1 MFESIVPA
9 TAMHALERVR
19 IHVDGTPHDVPAHYS
34 VAAALLA
41 AGTLACRASAVSGA
55 PRGPFCMMG
64 VCFDC
69 LVEIDGVP
77 NVQGCMTPVRDGMQV
92 RAMHGNARLA

>member
-1 MFESIVPA
+1 MFEPINRAA
-9 TAMHALERVR
+9 TASDARVR
-19 IHVDGTPHDVPAHYS
+19 IQIDGLLHDVPAHYS

-41 AGTLACRASAVSGA
+41 SGALACRASAVSGA

-69 LVEIDGVP
+69 LVEIDGIP
-77 NVQGCMTPVRDGMQV
+77 NVQACMTPVRDGMQV
-92 RAMHGNARLA
+92 RPMRGKAELP

>member
-9 TAMHALERVR
+9 AAPLERVR
-19 IHVDGTPHDVPAHYS
+19 IHIDGTPHDVPAHYS
-34 VAAALLA
+34 VAAAMLA
-41 AGTLACRASAVSGA
+41 AGATACRTSAVSGA

-69 LVEIDGVP
+69 LVEVDGVP

-92 RAMHGNARLA
+92 GAMCGKARLA

>member
-9 TAMHALERVR
+9 AAPRERVR
-19 IHVDGTPHDVPAHYS
+19 IHIDGTPHDVPAHYS
-34 VAAALLA
+34 VAAAMLA
-41 AGTLACRASAVSGA
+41 AGATACRTSAVSGT

-69 LVEIDGVP
+69 LVEVDGVP
-77 NVQGCMTPVRDGMQV
+77 NVQGCMTPVRAGMQV
-92 RAMHGNARLA
+92 CAMHGKARLA